1 MFAVVKL
8 LGSRSLPWLV
18 RALLDFLSQK
28 ISVMEPRIQEMRDS
42 MPKAIAIP
50 SHDWGGEGCLR
61 NFSEQL
67 QWAGSYDGLLDMLQG
82 LKEIGSLIFWM
93 SLLDTVMV

>member
-1 MFAVVKL
+1 M
-8 LGSRSLPWLV
+8 S
-18 RALLDFLSQK
+18 
-28 ISVMEPRIQEMRDS
+28 
-42 MPKAIAIP
+42 
-50 SHDWGGEGCLR
+50 GCLR

-67 QWAGSYDGLLDMLQG
+67 QWAGSYDGLLDVLQG